1 MTRILSNLRTTP
13 PPSIDPKRP
22 LLLLNTP
29 ASALPL
35 NPVLYLTLAIDSV
48 APLMRIRS
56 QRGAAGGG
64 LALQIPVALGMK
76 QRRRTAIKWILDAVK
91 NKPSGGGNEALAKKI
106 ADEIISIVEGRSG
119 VWTKRDLVHRTGIT
133 ARANVK
139 WAMTRKR

>member
-1 MTRILSNLRTTP
+1 
-13 PPSIDPKRP
+13 
-22 LLLLNTP
+22 
-29 ASALPL
+29 
-35 NPVLYLTLAIDSV
+35 
-48 APLMRIRS
+48 
-56 QRGAAGGG
+56 
-64 LALQIPVALGMK
+64 
-76 QRRRTAIKWILDAVK
+76 VK